1 MTNASQSVTSR
12 ISKAS
17 ASAITFSKQPRIKAL
32 IDEIVFE
39 TDERAEQLILAAR
52 RLSELRQ
59 EFEVR
64 RKQLKMTCDLLPES
78 ALDLR

>member
-17 ASAITFSKQPRIKAL
+17 ASAITFSKQARIKAL